1 MCKQRINIT
10 IDKDIHKTFI
20 KFCGD
25 NKFTK
30 SAKIEEMIR
39 KLLEKNNYNYLAT
52 DNPIIYDNI
61 EDIPYE

>member
-10 IDKDIHKTFI
+10 IDENIHKTFI
-20 KFCGD
+20 KFCED